1 MTLIRKLAGL
11 DEEILKEYADII
23 FPKAEGMILRK
34 GDLNVDD
41 DKRFK
46 FDIMAINNYH
56 YLGNKLGL
64 DMSRV
69 YDYCQADIEKVKN
82 KTIFGILMA
91 LNDKTL
97 EYDEIPKKEWIDNLI
112 KTDVPEFEY
121 NPPENNF
128 DISEDDIER
137 NLNNQGQFTEKQ
149 IKDFT
154 SRVFKMMMR
163 VKRVMGLTDEQAESV
178 ADTYIER
185 MSINE

>member
-1 MTLIRKLAGL
+1 
-11 DEEILKEYADII
+11 
-23 FPKAEGMILRK
+23 
-34 GDLNVDD
+34 
-41 DKRFK
+41 
-46 FDIMAINNYH
+46 
-56 YLGNKLGL
+56 
-64 DMSRV
+64 
-69 YDYCQADIEKVKN
+69 
-82 KTIFGILMA
+82 MA